1 MTAALTAVWTAED
14 TACRG
19 ADPRLFFTGPT
30 LREGAPDRVTR
41 EQMTATAW
49 TYCSGCP
56 LLARCGEA
64 ADDRKETGLWAGSLR
79 RRKYLN
85 AGPYL
90 VDPLI
95 PSAPASRHTPTEEAA

>member
-30 LREGAPDRVTR
+30 LRE
-41 EQMTATAW
+41 
-49 TYCSGCP
+49 
-56 LLARCGEA
+56 A
-64 ADDRKETGLWAGSLR
+64 ADDRKEIGLWAGSLR

-95 PSAPASRHTPTEEAA
+95 PSAPASRHTPTEAAA